1 MKLAEHRW
9 IVSVDS
15 MRCSW
20 CLSHANDK
28 DKIYAHDKTL
38 VSDASLCIEIN
49 FFPYTY
55 KIFLFSTYR
64 NFIDLLLDLF
74 FCLRLA

>member
-38 VSDASLCIEIN
+38 VSDAALCIEI
-49 FFPYTY
+49 
-55 KIFLFSTYR
+55 IFSHI
-64 NFIDLLLDLF
+64 FIKYFYFRPIEIL
-74 FCLRLA
+74 

>member
-1 MKLAEHRW
+1 
-9 IVSVDS
+9 

-28 DKIYAHDKTL
+28 DKQQIYAHDKTL

-49 FFPYTY
+49 FFLYTY

-74 FCLRLA
+74 FLFA